1 MIEKSQSPD
10 PARNPGSVMQNES
23 VLPFQLDNSDVRGR
37 IVRFKSVLGKILN
50 RRDYPPSVEE
60 LVAETMVLTAVIGQ
74 SIKLRWK
81 LSLQVRG
88 DGPVRLIASDYFAP
102 DSIGLPARIRVYT
115 SYDSESTD
123 PQAKLPFKE
132 TGKGYF
138 AILIDQGES
147 QTPYQGI
154 TPITGATIAR
164 CAERFFEQSEQL
176 ATRIVVATERSPRD
190 NKICQ
195 AGGILVQ
202 HMPEKPAESPRPSRI
217 NGNGHAAEHDDWSR
231 VSGLLATA
239 TEKEIAGSETSLE
252 TLLYRLFHE
261 EQPRIFDRQAVEF
274 GCTCSPEKVRRSLS
288 IYSAK
293 DISTMTTDQ
302 GTVDAVCQF
311 CGASYVF
318 DPASLGFE
326 AQSG

>member
-1 MIEKSQSPD
+1 MIEKSQSPG
-10 PARNPGSVMQNES
+10 PARNPGSVMQTES

-195 AGGILVQ
+195 AGG
-202 HMPEKPAESPRPSRI
+202 
-217 NGNGHAAEHDDWSR
+217 NGHAAEHDDWSR

-239 TEKEIAGSETSLE
+239 TKKEIAGSETSLE

>member
-1 MIEKSQSPD
+1 M
-10 PARNPGSVMQNES
+10 MQTES

-37 IVRFKSVLGKILN
+37 IVRFKNVLGKILS
-50 RRDYPPSVEE
+50 RRKYPPSVEE

-102 DSIGLPARIRVYT
+102 DSFGLPARIRVY
-115 SYDSESTD
+115 SSFDSERTNPHAS
-123 PQAKLPFKE
+123 LPFKE

-138 AILIDQGES
+138 AVLIDQGES

-154 TPITGATIAR
+154 TPITGTTIAR
-164 CAERFFEQSEQL
+164 CAESFFEQSEQL
-176 ATRIVVATERSPRD
+176 ATRIVVATERSAAD

-202 HMPEKPAESPRPSRI
+202 HMPKKSSDSPRRSRI
-217 NGNGHAAEHDDWSR
+217 NGNGHAAGHDDWCR
-231 VSGLLATA
+231 VSSLLATA
-239 TEKEIAGSETSLE
+239 TKREIAGDETTSEM
-252 TLLYRLFHE
+252 LLYRLFHE
-261 EQPRIFDRQAVEF
+261 EQPRVFERQPVEF

-288 IYSAK
+288 VYSAR

-311 CGASYVF
+311 CGATYVF

-326 AQSG
+326 AQIG